1 MPRRH
6 SETRNDLHMRPD
18 PFPFHRFA
26 WGHLLFA
33 GLGSLIWL
41 ALLALIIFAL
51 VRAFSRPRV
60 YAPPP
65 PMSGPTPAAGSG
77 SAIELLRRRYAAG
90 EIDATTFEQML
101 ERLVASEAYEQSR
114 GGQAPPM

>member
-1 MPRRH
+1 
-6 SETRNDLHMRPD
+6 MRPY
-18 PFPFHRFA
+18 PFPLHPFT

-33 GLGSLIWL
+33 GLAGLLWL

-51 VRAFSRPRV
+51 VRAFSRPRA

-65 PMSGPTPAAGSG
+65 MPAAAPAASG

-90 EIDATTFEQML
+90 ELDATTFEQML

-114 GGQAPPM
+114 GGQTPPPM

>member
-1 MPRRH
+1 
-6 SETRNDLHMRPD
+6 MRPH
-18 PFPFHRFA
+18 PFPFHPFT

-33 GLGSLIWL
+33 GLAGLLWL
-41 ALLALIIFAL
+41 ALLALIIYAL
-51 VRAFSRPRV
+51 VRAFSRPRA

-65 PMSGPTPAAGSG
+65 MPGPMPAAAPAASG

-101 ERLVASEAYEQSR
+101 ERLVASEGYEQSR
-114 GGQAPPM
+114 GGQTPPPMPPD

>member
-1 MPRRH
+1 
-6 SETRNDLHMRPD
+6 MRPD
-18 PFPFHRFA
+18 DPFPIHRFE

-41 ALLALIIFAL
+41 ALLALVIFAL

-60 YAPPP
+60 YAAPP
-65 PMSGPTPAAGSG
+65 PMPAPPSGGG
-77 SAIELLRRRYAAG
+77 SAIELLRRRYATG

-114 GGQAPPM
+114 SGQTPPPM